1 MDCQVQYVEVEWFL
15 SLSHIMQY
23 TLQLNIIWTVKSH
36 MSNWQTPCW
45 FWKVI
50 WWFYQLRIHKHVSTL
65 THLWQIQSGD
75 SEFWWTAKSHIVYFT
90 TIYCTIMFNMCVAA
104 HTQCGLSLLIQH
116 VNQYWSGLQSPIF
129 FLYHHIYC
137 TIQSGDSECW
147 WRLTLLGSVYCWWH
161 WGDFMTW
168 NYFQYCLDGQVPYCL
183 LHHHILHNHV

>member
-1 MDCQVQYVEVEWFL
+1 MDCQVQYVEVEWCL

-75 SEFWWTAKSHIVYFT
+75 SE
-90 TIYCTIMFNMCVAA
+90 
-104 HTQCGLSLLIQH
+104 
-116 VNQYWSGLQSPIF
+116 
-129 FLYHHIYC
+129 
-137 TIQSGDSECW
+137 CW

-161 WGDFMTW
+161 GGDFMAW
-168 NYFQYCLDGQVPYCL
+168 NYFQYCLDCQVPYCL
-183 LHHHILHNHV
+183 LHHHILHNHVSYVCCCSYPMLICTSHTTCKPILIWTAKSHIFFFTAI